1 VRDGLR
7 CALRWFVVIDAQ
19 TLDSPAATSTVRIA
33 RWTPGGCVWCGST
46 DSIEDYRNEPRCGLC
61 REKESIIDEAKHF
74 IGMYGLRPLGGTLAS
89 DDEEEREYRVTARD
103 ARAVLNSIRLEKL
116 PDPAAVRKA
125 LRPRAAA
132 AVAAPRPA
140 STTSSSSAPAKAAAP
155 KKAQAGV
162 TGIDM
167 IELQSR
173 VQKLLGQLTGIDEQI
188 AALDGQQSLPARARR
203 KDLDK
208 QRTTVLTT
216 LAALEKARRRTN

>member
-1 VRDGLR
+1 M
-7 CALRWFVVIDAQ
+7 
-19 TLDSPAATSTVRIA
+19 DSPAATSFVRIA

-46 DSIEDYRNEPRCGLC
+46 DSIETYRNEPRCGLC
-61 REKESIIDEAKHF
+61 REKEAVIDEAKHF

-103 ARAVLNSIRLEKL
+103 AREVLNRIRLEKL
-116 PDPAAVRKA
+116 PDPAVVRKA

-132 AVAAPRPA
+132 AVSAPATPRDGSA
-140 STTSSSSAPAKAAAP
+140 SNSAPAKAAP
-155 KKAQAGV
+155 TKKSQQGV
-162 TGIDM
+162 TGIDA

-173 VQKLLGQLTGIDEQI
+173 VEKLLEQLTAVDAQI
-188 AALDGQQSLPARARR
+188 SALDGQQGLPARARR

-216 LAALEKARRRTN
+216 LAALEKARRRQ